1 MKDDTMLAR
10 WLNGELDEKELK
22 AFMASPEYDTYRKI
36 KEYSAQLTVPEAN
49 MDSLYARILSNRNR
63 EQKKVR
69 TLNPWISRIAAML
82 VMALGITY
90 FFYTTNTTTQ
100 LAANGERADFLL
112 PDNSEVVLN
121 ADSKAEYR
129 TWNWDDNRKIELEGE
144 AFFKVAK
151 GQTFDVVTDLGT
163 VTVVGT
169 QFNVK
174 ARGDR
179 FDVTCFEGKVKVT
192 SDKKEVLLLPGETI
206 AFEKGKALD
215 TTAEE
220 GAQPGWITYETY
232 FAAEPLTNVI
242 AEMERQYK
250 VDIELNAQVKNTYVG
265 RIPMNDIDTALDLI
279 KTAYH
284 LKSEKAGNKIILT
297 LE

>member
-36 KEYSAQLTVPEAN
+36 KEYSAQLTVAEAD
-49 MDSLYARILSNRNR
+49 MDSLYARILDNRNKQ
-63 EQKKVR
+63 QKKVR
-69 TLNPWISRIAAML
+69 TLSPWLSRIAAML

-100 LAANGERADFLL
+100 LAENGQRNEFLL

-121 ADSKAEYR
+121 AGSKAEYR
-129 TWNWDDNRKIELEGE
+129 SWNWEDNRKIELDGE

-192 SDKKEVLLLPGETI
+192 TAKNEILLLPGESI
-206 AFEKGKALD
+206 AFEKGKTLD
-215 TTAEE
+215 APAED
-220 GAQPGWITYETY
+220 GAQPGWITYDTY
-232 FAAEPLTNVI
+232 FAAEPLANVI
-242 AEMERQYK
+242 AEMERQYRI
-250 VDIELNAQVKNTYVG
+250 DIELNAQVENTYVG
-265 RIPMNDIDTALDLI
+265 YIPMNDIDTALELI
-279 KTAYH
+279 NTNYH

>member
-1 MKDDTMLAR
+1 MLAR

-36 KEYSAQLTVPEAN
+36 KEYSAQLTVPEAD

-63 EQKKVR
+63 EKEVR

-129 TWNWDDNRKIELEGE
+129 TWNWDDNRKVELEGE

-151 GQTFDVVTDLGT
+151 GQTFDVVTGLGT

-192 SDKKEVLLLPGETI
+192 TSKDEVLLLPGETA
-206 AFEKGKALD
+206 AFEKGKSLN

-232 FAAEPLTNVI
+232 FAAETLANVI

-250 VDIELNAQVKNTYVG
+250 VDIELNAQVNNTYVG
-265 RIPMNDIDTALDLI
+265 RIPMNDIDTALELI
-279 KTAYH
+279 ETNYH

>member
-10 WLNGELDEKELK
+10 WLDGELDEKELK

-36 KEYSAQLTVPEAN
+36 KEYSAQLTVPEGD

-69 TLNPWISRIAAML
+69 TLNPWISRVAAML
-82 VMALGITY
+82 IMALGITY

-100 LAANGERADFLL
+100 LAENGQRADFLL

-192 SDKKEVLLLPGETI
+192 TSKDEILLLPGETV
-206 AFEKGKALD
+206 AFEKGKSLN

-220 GAQPGWITYETY
+220 GDQPGWITYETY
-232 FAAEPLTNVI
+232 FAAETLTNVI

-250 VDIELNAQVKNTYVG
+250 VDIELNAQVENTYVG
-265 RIPMNDIDTALDLI
+265 RIPMNDIDTALELI
-279 KTAYH
+279 QTNYH